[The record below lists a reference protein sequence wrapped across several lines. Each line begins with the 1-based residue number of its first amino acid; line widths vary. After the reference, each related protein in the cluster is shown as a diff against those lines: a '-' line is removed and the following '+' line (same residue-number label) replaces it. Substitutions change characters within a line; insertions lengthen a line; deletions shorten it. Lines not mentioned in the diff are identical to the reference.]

1 MISKTRITTT
11 MRNALINTSIN
22 YNIPVTDLR
31 IKIKLENDEAVAVAL
46 NKISMVKPLEW
57 KEIVGIQKRDILGV
71 VEIVKNS
78 IKEKLIRLAELNQFT
93 QEGINIRVYSKDS
106 NGSPSLYVYHKG
118 KPIKELDIEE
128 II

>member
-1 MISKTRITTT
+1 